1 MFWFK
6 ESKFIIASDI
16 FIKYTF
22 ITLEN
27 SFKLYTK
34 CCIINANMVTTHPLR
49 ILLIF
54 HPSFLM
60 SFQIPLRTICNLE
73 LETQIKIIDQQKI
86 SRITLHFWKIE
97 TSTCNTVFYAKC
109 FQNMFLSGIK
119 IKLGIHSCLK
129 KKQWIKNGGNLSIH
143 CEIKS
148 CCFNIG
154 DENKLPNIA
163 IRHAKFDYQNGS
175 IHVICTRLKKPS
187 RLHVHC
193 SNIIICEQK
202 RWVMLIFP
210 SDCSYTSI
218 NLIVH

>member
-1 MFWFK
+1 MLSKSIFPLTAHITQSVATFLSLKYLTTIEKIIRSDFVILINVKKTNFEELDLSKCLNKTYMFWFK

-73 LETQIKIIDQQKI
+73 LETQIKIIDQPKI
-86 SRITLHFWKIE
+86 SRIT
-97 TSTCNTVFYAKC
+97 
-109 FQNMFLSGIK
+109 
-119 IKLGIHSCLK
+119 
-129 KKQWIKNGGNLSIH
+129 
-143 CEIKS
+143 
-148 CCFNIG
+148 
-154 DENKLPNIA
+154 
-163 IRHAKFDYQNGS
+163 
-175 IHVICTRLKKPS
+175 
-187 RLHVHC
+187 
-193 SNIIICEQK
+193 
-202 RWVMLIFP
+202 
-210 SDCSYTSI
+210 
-218 NLIVH
+218 